1 MKIILFLGVLLGFG
15 MSKEA
20 GAQISTSQIR
30 SASKQ
35 VKQASSAAKNVV
47 SGAMLSQLDEQL
59 RQKFRLDAVKSE
71 LSGETLRVKAASAA
85 FARLPASAQN
95 AHGARILEGA
105 VSMLGAQQSKP
116 IKTLVVDL
124 VQDITV
130 GNAIKSFSR
139 QLK

>member
-1 MKIILFLGVLLGFG
+1 MKIIFFLYLLLGLG
-15 MSKEA
+15 LANEA

-30 SASKQ
+30 SVGKQ
-35 VKQASSAAKNVV
+35 VKQANSAAKNAS
-47 SGAMLSQLDEQL
+47 SGIMLSQLDEQL

-85 FARLPASAQN
+85 FARLPAASQN
-95 AHGARILEGA
+95 ANGARIIEGA
-105 VSMLGAQQSKP
+105 ATMLGAQKSTP
-116 IKTLVVDL
+116 VKTLVVDL

-139 QLK
+139 QVK

>member
-1 MKIILFLGVLLGFG
+1 
-15 MSKEA
+15 
-20 GAQISTSQIR
+20 
-30 SASKQ
+30 
-35 VKQASSAAKNVV
+35 
-47 SGAMLSQLDEQL
+47 MLSQLDEQL

-95 AHGARILEGA
+95 AHGARIIEGA